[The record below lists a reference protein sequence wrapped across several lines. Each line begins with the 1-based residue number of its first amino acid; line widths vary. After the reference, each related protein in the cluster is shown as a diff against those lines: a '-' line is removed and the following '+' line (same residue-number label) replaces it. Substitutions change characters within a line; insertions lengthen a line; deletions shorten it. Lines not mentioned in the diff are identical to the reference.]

1 MLLSWNSRELL
12 VVGRLVDHLQ
22 SLLNR
27 KKKAICQIVVNSLL
41 LENDDNFEVTVRY
54 SFVLLRRQITP

>member
-41 LENDDNFEVTVRY
+41 ENDDNFEVTVRF
-54 SFVLLRRQITP
+54 SFMLLRRQITP

>member
-1 MLLSWNSRELL
+1 

-41 LENDDNFEVTVRY
+41 LENDDNFEVTVRF